1 MRRLH
6 VLHAAAMLLVA
17 VGLARLVTGCSELGA
32 IGTGIQTAR
41 DVAKVGCA
49 ILEGTDGSSA
59 DVLASLAAMQR
70 AIVEAQA
77 TRAAEQDPQATAAML
92 RTLAALAE
100 GQAITARQ
108 LAALAGERPVK
119 VEPCPVRSAEPADA
133 GAD

>member
-1 MRRLH
+1 
-6 VLHAAAMLLVA
+6 MLLVA
-17 VGLARLVTGCSELGA
+17 VGLARLVTGCAEMGALGA
-32 IGTGIQTAR
+32 GLQTAR
-41 DVAKVGCA
+41 DVTKAACA
-49 ILEGTDGSSA
+49 LLDGA
-59 DVLASLAAMQR
+59 DSNTEVLARLAAMQR

-77 TRAAEQDPQATAAML
+77 TRAAEQDTQATAAML

>member
-41 DVAKVGCA
+41 DVAKVGCS

-77 TRAAEQDPQATAAML
+77 ADAKARGKDVEALLVSTARLSEAIAASSLAIVQAAGNGPAKLQPCPVATAAPS
-92 RTLAALAE
+92 
-100 GQAITARQ
+100 ITVT
-108 LAALAGERPVK
+108 P
-119 VEPCPVRSAEPADA
+119 
-133 GAD
+133 